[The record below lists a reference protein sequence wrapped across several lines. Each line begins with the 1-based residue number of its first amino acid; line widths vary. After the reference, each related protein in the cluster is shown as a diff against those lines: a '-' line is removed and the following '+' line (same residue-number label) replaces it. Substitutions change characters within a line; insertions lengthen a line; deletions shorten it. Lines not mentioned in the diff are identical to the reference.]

1 MDWPLL
7 TPLPR
12 PTREAVFAATRRRT
26 FGKGEVVFH
35 EGDPADAL
43 HLVVSGHL
51 TVQVS
56 TPQGDRAT
64 LNVLGPGAHVGEL
77 ALLPDGRTQH
87 RSATVTAIDPTE
99 TRVLSASA
107 FEKLRQA
114 HPEVT
119 EILVILLADRV
130 RELSERLLEAMY
142 DGLDRRLYRCLYR
155 LGRVYVDGPGPVTIP
170 MTQDQLSDLVG
181 GTRPTVNQV
190 LQRLV
195 EQGVVELG
203 RGRVVL
209 LDVATLRRKAAL

>member
-1 MDWPLL
+1 MEWPLL
-7 TPLPR
+7 TPLP
-12 PTREAVFAATRRRT
+12 PAAREAIVQAARRRT
-26 FGKGEVVFH
+26 FARGEVVFH

-51 TVQVS
+51 AVQVS

-77 ALLPDGRTQH
+77 SLLPDARTLQ
-87 RSATVTAIDPTE
+87 RSATVAALDPTE
-99 TRVLSASA
+99 TRVLSAASFA
-107 FEKLRQA
+107 QLRQA
-114 HPEVT
+114 HPQIDQ
-119 EILVILLADRV
+119 ILVALLAERV

-155 LGRVYVDGPGPVTIP
+155 LGRVYVDGPGPVTVP
-170 MTQDQLSDLVG
+170 LTQDQLSDLVG
-181 GTRPTVNQV
+181 GTRPTVNQI

-195 EQGVVELG
+195 EQGVVDLG

-209 LDVATLRRKAAL
+209 LDVPALRRKAQL

>member
-7 TPLPR
+7 APLPR
-12 PTREAVFAATRRRT
+12 PAREAVFAATRRRS
-26 FGKGEVVFH
+26 FAKGEVVFH

-51 TVQVS
+51 SVQVS

-77 ALLPDGRTQH
+77 ALLPDGRTQQ
-87 RSATVTAIDPTE
+87 RSATVTALDATE

-119 EILVILLADRV
+119 EILVTLLADRV

-155 LGRVYVDGPGPVTIP
+155 IGRVYVDGPGPVTIP

-209 LDVATLRRKAAL
+209 LDVQTLRRKAAL

>member
-7 TPLPR
+7 APLPAS
-12 PTREAVFAATRRRT
+12 TRDAVLAASRRRSYSR
-26 FGKGEVVFH
+26 GEVVFH

-51 TVQVS
+51 SVQVS

-77 ALLPDGRTQH
+77 ALLPDGRSPQ
-87 RSATVTAIDPTE
+87 RSATVTALDGAE
-99 TRVLSASA
+99 TRVLSAAS
-107 FEKLRQA
+107 FDKLRES
-114 HPEVT
+114 HPRVT
-119 EILVILLADRV
+119 EILVTLLAERV
-130 RELSERLLEAMY
+130 RELSTRLLESMY
-142 DGLDRRLYRCLYR
+142 DGLDRRLYRCLVR
-155 LGRVYVDGPGPVTIP
+155 LGRVYAEGPGPATIP
-170 MTQDQLSDLVG
+170 LTQDQLSDLVG

-195 EQGVVELG
+195 DQGVVELG